1 MLNGRHMED
10 PYVGNAVIAMPFLM
24 PKLRTVHILKALTA
38 SVLIAI
44 QAVSP
49 LTSSAQAAGL
59 PTLGDGASSLTTGE
73 ERRLGD
79 SIVRELYRDP
89 DYLDDP
95 VLQEYVEGIW
105 LHLQDAA
112 RKNGELSPE
121 LEERFAWTL
130 LLGKDR
136 QVNAFALPGGYMG
149 VYLGLIGVV
158 SSGDEL
164 ASVIAHE
171 TSHITQRHIARM
183 MAQQGKQTPLMLAS
197 MLLGALAATRSPD
210 AAMAIMMGGPAAVM
224 QNQLNF
230 SRAMESEADRM
241 GYSLMSPAGFAPQ
254 GFVSMFGKLQ
264 QASRLNDNGSWPYLR
279 SHPLTT
285 QRIADMDS
293 RIPPGK
299 RAADPVPTLEHVM
312 MSARARVISNPGV
325 EVRRQWA
332 RLPRSGSFSSL
343 SQFEQVA
350 QLYAATLSAM
360 YLRDWPL
367 AREMA
372 QRLLAA
378 TAGNAP
384 ANIQAKWLNAELE
397 FKADNPQA
405 ALAALPLQFGNA
417 PEAAPR
423 GPASGN
429 LAGPREVGPREVGPR
444 EAGPSL
450 ATIDVV
456 ERVAPRRP
464 QLLLKTEILLRLNQA
479 GSMASPLQTW
489 VTDHPRDGSA
499 WQTLARVWRSQGQE
513 MRALRA
519 EAEAQVAHYDYAA
532 AVDRFKAAQD
542 LARKAGAGADYFEA
556 SIIDTRLRAVEELLR
571 EQLRDKAV
579 NK

>member
-1 MLNGRHMED
+1 M
-10 PYVGNAVIAMPFLM
+10 IAMPFLIQ
-24 PKLRTVHILKALTA
+24 KLRTAHILKALTA

-44 QAVSP
+44 QTVSP
-49 LTSSAQAAGL
+49 LASSAQAAGL

-79 SIVRELYRDP
+79 SIVKELYRDP

-299 RAADPVPTLEHVM
+299 RAAEPVPTLEHVM

-367 AREMA
+367 AREMV

-384 ANIQAKWLNAELE
+384 ANIQVRWLNAELE

-405 ALAALPLQFGNA
+405 ALAALPLQSGNA
-417 PEAAPR
+417 PQAAPR
-423 GPASGN
+423 VTASGN
-429 LAGPREVGPREVGPR
+429 LAGPR

-464 QLLLKTEILLRLNQA
+464 ELLLKTEILLRLNQA

>member
-1 MLNGRHMED
+1 
-10 PYVGNAVIAMPFLM
+10 MPFLM
-24 PKLRTVHILKALTA
+24 PKLRKVHILKALTA

-49 LTSSAQAAGL
+49 LAPGARAAGL

-79 SIVRELYRDP
+79 SIARELYRDP

-332 RLPRSGSFSSL
+332 TLPRSGSFSSL

-367 AREMA
+367 GREMV
-372 QRLLAA
+372 QRLLTA

-405 ALAALPLQFGNA
+405 ALAALPLQSVLA
-417 PEAAPR
+417 PQAAPKVTV
-423 GPASGN
+423 SGN
-429 LAGPREVGPREVGPR
+429 LAGPREAAPR

-464 QLLLKTEILLRLNQA
+464 ELLLKTEILLRLNQA

-542 LARKAGAGADYFEA
+542 LARKAGSRADYFEA

>member
-1 MLNGRHMED
+1 MQKL
-10 PYVGNAVIAMPFLM
+10 
-24 PKLRTVHILKALTA
+24 PKLHTLKALTA

-44 QAVSP
+44 QIASP
-49 LTSSAQAAGL
+49 VASTAQAAGL

-79 SIVRELYRDP
+79 SIIKELYRDP

-112 RKNGELSPE
+112 RKSGELSPE

-130 LLGKDR
+130 ILGKDR

-149 VYLGLIGVV
+149 VYLGLISVV

-299 RAADPVPTLEHVM
+299 RAADPVPTMEHVM
-312 MSARARVISNPGV
+312 MAARARVISNPGV

-332 RLPRSGSFSSL
+332 TLPRSGSFASQSSL
-343 SQFEQVA
+343 EQVA

-367 AREMA
+367 AREMV

-378 TAGNAP
+378 TAGNAQ
-384 ANIQAKWLNAELE
+384 AHIQAQWLNAELE
-397 FKADNPQA
+397 YKADNPQA
-405 ALAALPLQFGNA
+405 ALAALPSQSSKTPQDA
-417 PEAAPR
+417 PKVT
-423 GPASGN
+423 ASGN
-429 LAGPREVGPREVGPR
+429 L
-444 EAGPSL
+444 AGPSL

-464 QLLLKTEILLRLNQA
+464 ELLLKTDILLKLNQA
-479 GSMASPLQTW
+479 APMASPLQTW
-489 VTDHPRDGSA
+489 VTDHPRDGLA

-542 LARKAGAGADYFEA
+542 LARRAGAQADYFEA
-556 SIIDTRLRAVEELLR
+556 SIIDTRLRAVDELLR
-571 EQLRDKAV
+571 EQLRDKSI

>member
-1 MLNGRHMED
+1 
-10 PYVGNAVIAMPFLM
+10 M
-24 PKLRTVHILKALTA
+24 PKLRKVHILKALTA

-49 LTSSAQAAGL
+49 LAPGARAAGL

-79 SIVRELYRDP
+79 SIARELYRDP

-332 RLPRSGSFSSL
+332 TLPRSGSFSSL

-367 AREMA
+367 AREMV
-372 QRLLAA
+372 QRLLVA

-405 ALAALPLQFGNA
+405 ALVALPLQSVLA
-417 PEAAPR
+417 PQAAPKAT
-423 GPASGN
+423 ASGN
-429 LAGPREVGPREVGPR
+429 LAGPREAGPR

-464 QLLLKTEILLRLNQA
+464 ELLLKTEILLRLNQA

-542 LARKAGAGADYFEA
+542 LARKAGARADYFEA

>member
-1 MLNGRHMED
+1 
-10 PYVGNAVIAMPFLM
+10 M
-24 PKLRTVHILKALTA
+24 PKLRKVHILKALTA

-49 LTSSAQAAGL
+49 LAPGALAAGL

-79 SIVRELYRDP
+79 SIARELYRDP

-332 RLPRSGSFSSL
+332 TLPRSGSFSSL

-367 AREMA
+367 AREMV
-372 QRLLAA
+372 QRLLTA

-384 ANIQAKWLNAELE
+384 ANIQARWLNAELE
-397 FKADNPQA
+397 FKADNSQA
-405 ALAALPLQFGNA
+405 ALVALPLQSVLA
-417 PEAAPR
+417 PQAAPKAT
-423 GPASGN
+423 ASGN
-429 LAGPREVGPREVGPR
+429 LAGPREAGPR

-464 QLLLKTEILLRLNQA
+464 ELLLKTEILLRLNQA

-542 LARKAGAGADYFEA
+542 LARKAGARADYFEA